1 MEYTTKQCDQL
12 ARTLH
17 EANNSIDIFEAIVCN
32 NIDKLLETK
41 HNGIVS
47 KLIEYYI
54 HNNNDNMIS
63 HIVTYMENI
72 DNFQL
77 MKRDYL
83 HIIKYYYNDNIIL
96 ACDIFQHKV
105 LNNEFL
111 MKDIDYIVD
120 NNMNQLLIY
129 LDGLFIKTSYSNNMV
144 KPIINNSMKLYT
156 ISDAKID
163 NILKYIN
170 HNINMNMLSS
180 AIIDGGSVIH
190 NRNGMITKHSIGDL
204 INIITKVRKEIGE
217 PLLVI
222 HKRHMKTIPN
232 LVSMLEENKVNYY
245 MTPPNINDD
254 MFILYFFLKLRTKP
268 FIITNDKYRDHIF
281 SFEKSKEKIIGMSQ
295 FKDVIEQQTLDF
307 NCMTDYIKTK
317 PTFSNCIQV
326 IDNNIYIPH
335 KDGDFVCL

>member
-1 MEYTTKQCDQL
+1 
-12 ARTLH
+12 
-17 EANNSIDIFEAIVCN
+17 
-32 NIDKLLETK
+32 
-41 HNGIVS
+41 
-47 KLIEYYI
+47 
-54 HNNNDNMIS
+54 
-63 HIVTYMENI
+63 MENLN
-72 DNFQL
+72 NFQL

-96 ACDIFQHKV
+96 ACDIFQHKI
-105 LNNEFL
+105 LNSEFL

-120 NNMNQLLIY
+120 NNMNRLLTF
-129 LDGLFIKTSYSNNMV
+129 LDGLFIKTSYNATKVIGND
-144 KPIINNSMKLYT
+144 SMKLYT

-163 NILKYIN
+163 NILSHISVSV
-170 HNINMNMLSS
+170 NMTQNSVHFD
-180 AIIDGGSVIH
+180 AIIDGGSVVH
-190 NRNGMITKHSIGDL
+190 NRNGMITKHSISDL

-232 LVSMLEENKVNYY
+232 LVSMLEENQVNYY

-307 NCMTDYIKTK
+307 NCTTHYIKTK
-317 PTFSNCIQV
+317 PKFSNCIQV
-326 IDNNIYIPH
+326 IENNIYIPH